1 MGRGAAH
8 GVYAKPS
15 LAGLA
20 VGGRLLHARPECRQT
35 EEAWAFRSVTEARL
49 GQSLAFRNLRTLY
62 TSSRTLWSLAGHLL
76 VVFCFF
82 FIFLSKEQE
91 ASLPF
96 SPGGWGGGRNND
108 GRTFTWRTH
117 GFH

>member
-15 LAGLA
+15 LAGFA
-20 VGGRLLHARPECRQT
+20 VGGRLLHALPECRQV
-35 EEAWAFRSVTEARL
+35 EEAWAFRSVAEARL
-49 GQSLAFRNLRTLY
+49 CPSLRALY

-76 VVFCFF
+76 VVCCFF

-96 SPGGWGGGRNND
+96 SPGG
-108 GRTFTWRTH
+108 
-117 GFH
+117 